1 MTRSRRLSLAVLVY
15 FAAVSGQAVADLPSP
30 SHDAWHTWQVDEA
43 NATNAMCCFN
53 WRDGKSSRSGCALDG
68 HNMSFTNS
76 GDCAAEP
83 GHLQVY
89 ARISGGKPV
98 EIRVLSSN
106 CPVSAKSEIVD
117 LELVSADDNLNWF
130 RNIIEDRQLQKQTR
144 EDALFALVMSES
156 DAAYAYLDRLL
167 SRR

>member
-1 MTRSRRLSLAVLVY
+1 
-15 FAAVSGQAVADLPSP
+15 
-30 SHDAWHTWQVDEA
+30 
-43 NATNAMCCFN
+43 MCCFN
-53 WRDGKSSRSGCALDG
+53 WRDGKSSRSGCTLDG
-68 HNMSFTNS
+68 RNMSFTSS

-83 GHLQVY
+83 GRLQVY
-89 ARISGGKPV
+89 ARINAGKPV

-117 LELVSADDNLNWF
+117 LGLVSADDNLNWF
-130 RNIIEDRQLQKQTR
+130 RNIIEDKQLHKQAR